1 MSGFQV
7 SSGLIRRE
15 PVGNTGG
22 KVRLDYRRFGV
33 VGGKHV
39 TALPEYNM
47 ASRTVKSLHDVLM
60 AGTGSLLKDGTVTM
74 TGLKIDSAYRAAAEH
89 DQIIQV
95 AAAVPPQI

>member
-47 ASRTVKSLHDVLM
+47 ASRTVKSLVCRSIPYLSWRRIT
-60 AGTGSLLKDGTVTM
+60 AGLFPRALGS
-74 TGLKIDSAYRAAAEH
+74 AR
-89 DQIIQV
+89 
-95 AAAVPPQI
+95 